1 MRVLVDATP
10 VLLPSAGVKNLMYY
24 WLLHLQAEARADSV
38 SGFPALRELGQL
50 NHEHSTLGGLST
62 MARLL
67 FVNFVNI
74 RGNPALDL
82 LLDRRYDVFH
92 ASQHLVNP
100 PRKGKLTATIFDMTC
115 WLIPEMH
122 TPANVKATRR
132 YAERILRR
140 ADGLIAISECTR
152 NDAVRILGLPAE
164 TIEVIYPGVSEA
176 FFQPPAADIER
187 VRRTYTLQKPY
198 LLFVGCIEPR
208 KNLDG
213 VLDAWAGL
221 APEVRRDVDLV
232 VAGPLGWASERIAA
246 RLHEA
251 GKGIRYLGYIPE
263 GDLPALMAG
272 GAMLLYPSHY
282 EGFGFPVVQAMAAGT
297 PVVTSNGSS
306 LAEIAGDAAVLVDPG
321 ASGEI
326 AEAIRQILFSP
337 GLGGRLRACGLER
350 AQKFQWPDCARKSL
364 QFFQKVAAQ

>member
-10 VLLPSAGVKNLMYY
+10 LLLPSAGVKNLMYY
-24 WLLHLQAEARADSV
+24 WLLHLQAEARNESV

-62 MARLL
+62 LARLV

-100 PRKGKLTATIFDMTC
+100 PRQGKLTATIFDMTC

-152 NDAVRILGLPAE
+152 SDAARILGLRE
-164 TIEVIYPGVSEA
+164 DSIEVIYPGVSEA

-187 VRRTYTLQKPY
+187 VRRAYTLEKPY

-208 KNLDG
+208 KNLEG
-213 VLDAWAGL
+213 VLDAWAAL
-221 APEVRRDVDLV
+221 APEVRRDVDMV
-232 VAGPLGWASERIAA
+232 VAGPLGWDSERIAA
-246 RLHEA
+246 RLR
-251 GKGIRYLGYIPE
+251 GPGSGIRYLGYIPE
-263 GDLPALMAG
+263 QDLPALMAG

-282 EGFGFPVVQAMAAGT
+282 EGFGFPVAQAMAAGT

-306 LAEIAGDAAVLVDPG
+306 LAEIAGDAAVLVDPRS
-321 ASGEI
+321 SGEI
-326 AEAIRQILFSP
+326 AEAVRRILFSP
-337 GLGGRLRACGLER
+337 GMGEQLRARGLQR
-350 AQKFQWPDCARKSL
+350 ARQFQWGDCARKSL
-364 QFFQKVAAQ
+364 RFFQKVAGR